1 MLGYWVSPRALAVG
15 VLAVRTLG
23 VGVQGVRALGVEA
36 LGVGILTLYIYI
48 CVTITP
54 ILPYNVSINL
64 FLLFSTNSPV
74 PWCDPAER
82 NFLNVMQRGSCSV
95 FSLCRKLFSVF
106 PV

>member
-1 MLGYWVSPRALAVG
+1 MAPRALAVG

-23 VGVQGVRALGVEA
+23 VGVQGVRALGV
-36 LGVGILTLYIYI
+36 GILTLYIYI
-48 CVTITP
+48 CVTITS

-74 PWCDPAER
+74 PWCDSAER